1 VTFKRR
7 RFQRPLGQ
15 QSYKKL
21 FIIAVEG
28 NKTEFQYFNHLKTL
42 ENVRPIIR
50 IKCLKSNHK
59 SSPAQVLKKML
70 EYLKQESL
78 KKSDEAWIVVDKDNW
93 TNEQLKKLYDW
104 ALSSQNYGFALSNPK
119 FEYWL
124 ILHFE
129 DGSGITTSHQL
140 STRLAK
146 YFPNYNKGIDFRK
159 MTYEKIY
166 DALYHAK
173 LRDNPP
179 CVDFPRTF
187 GVTTVYKLIARIC
200 GNK

>member
-1 VTFKRR
+1 MFKRR
-7 RFQRPLGQ
+7 KFYRPLGQ
-15 QSYKKL
+15 QPYKKL

-42 ENVRPIIR
+42 ENVRSIIC

-59 SSPAQVLKKML
+59 SSPTQVLKRML
-70 EYLKQESL
+70 KCLKQESL
-78 KKSDEAWIVVDKDNW
+78 KKSDEAWIVVDKDDW

-104 ALSSQNYGFALSNPK
+104 SLSSKSYGFALSNPK

-129 DGSGITTSHQL
+129 DGSDITTSQQFI
-140 STRLAK
+140 TRLTK
-146 YFPNYNKGIDFRK
+146 FFPNYNKGIDFK
-159 MTYEKIY
+159 KITQVKIY
-166 DALYHAK
+166 DAIRHAK

-179 CVDFPRTF
+179 CVDWPRIF
-187 GVTTVYKLIARIC
+187 GVTTVYKVVARILGIKC
-200 GNK
+200 